1 MTINDVAKVAGVSKS
16 TVSRFLN
23 NGYVSK
29 ENRIKIQA
37 AIDQTGYQSN
47 MFARGLKTN
56 KSQLIA
62 IIIPRLDSFTAT
74 QALEGMNRILVSHNY
89 QMVVVPKNSIEE
101 DEISYLRKISK
112 QGFDGIIVMAHAI
125 TDDHIKLT
133 KSLEVPIL
141 FTGQFHKD
149 ANSVSVN
156 DYEIGK
162 IVAQYINEKSYTNV
176 LYLSVSESDLS
187 VGVNRKKGLVDNL
200 KIPVRTLITGF
211 RQEDAYTIMKNES
224 DTIKFDLVVG
234 ATDNIAIGA
243 SRYLKEK
250 GLNIP
255 NDVGVIGIG
264 NYEASSYITPSL
276 TTLNIDYQS
285 FGQNAAIQILKLLKE
300 KKVEEECIV
309 EYTMIERESTK

>member
-255 NDVGVIGIG
+255 KDVGVIGIG